1 MCGHLLS
8 GQTLW
13 VGHNGKRDKHSH
25 DQPFHHSPTQIHPQ
39 FESSVFPWVCWI
51 KCMMLRSLSRNGRQK
66 NCSNC
71 RSFVNIKLC
80 TISFLSSSFLPMFF
94 SSFCFLSY
102 LPFFSSHLFSLL
114 FFFDHFLNSILF
126 YPSPPFPSL
135 PFLSLHYL
143 IFLLLNAFLLF
154 YVHKPK

>member
-1 MCGHLLS
+1 
-8 GQTLW
+8 
-13 VGHNGKRDKHSH
+13 
-25 DQPFHHSPTQIHPQ
+25 
-39 FESSVFPWVCWI
+39 
-51 KCMMLRSLSRNGRQK
+51 MMLRSLSRNGRQK

-135 PFLSLHYL
+135 PFPSFLSTTSFSCFSMLFCYFMFINPNNFKTG
-143 IFLLLNAFLLF
+143 IFQLLF
-154 YVHKPK
+154 FCEFFGEN